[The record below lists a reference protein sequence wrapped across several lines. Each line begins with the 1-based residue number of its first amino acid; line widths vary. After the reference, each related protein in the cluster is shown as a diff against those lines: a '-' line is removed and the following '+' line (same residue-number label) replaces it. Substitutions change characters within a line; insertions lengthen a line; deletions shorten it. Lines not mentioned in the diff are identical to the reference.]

1 MAVELLVA
9 TNGYLGTWPAIEYGA
24 WLANSLQMKI
34 TLLGVTEKMS
44 SVSMEAN
51 HPLENMLEKAVS
63 LFKDK
68 GVEYSLDVRSVEAEH
83 VIPEKANNGDYMV
96 VVGPLGR
103 SQLKRWL
110 TGRSIRPLM
119 EKIENPIVYVPQIRI
134 PVKKILVSIGGLG
147 YAESAEN
154 LAFQVA
160 AACNAEVIILHVVP
174 RAELNYPGTREVRD
188 HLDDLVNTDTLPGRS
203 LRKALEMG
211 KELGLN
217 AGVVPRVGN
226 IVEQILEE
234 LKEGDYDIVCMG
246 SSYSTDSLR
255 KLYTPNVTA
264 EIAEIVH
271 LPVMTARYKS
281 M

>member
-1 MAVELLVA
+1 MAVELLVV
-9 TNGYLGTWPAIEYGA
+9 TNGYQGTWPAIEYGA
-24 WLANSLQMKI
+24 WLANSLKMKI
-34 TLLGVTEKMS
+34 TLLGVTRKVGSASKEGDH
-44 SVSMEAN
+44 A
-51 HPLENMLEKAVS
+51 LENILEKAVS

-68 GVEYSLDVRSVEAEH
+68 GVEYRLEVQSGEAEL

-119 EKIENPIVYVPQIRI
+119 EKIKSPIVYVPQIRI

-188 HLDDLVNTDTLPGRS
+188 HLDDLVNTDTLPGRN

-217 AGVVPRVGN
+217 AGVVTRVGN
-226 IVEQILEE
+226 VVEQILEE

-246 SSYSTDSLR
+246 SSYSSDSLR

-264 EIAEIVH
+264 EIAEVVH

-281 M
+281 R

>member
-68 GVEYSLDVRSVEAEH
+68 GVEYSLDVRSGEAEH

-217 AGVVPRVGN
+217 AGVVTRVGN

-234 LKEGDYDIVCMG
+234 LKEGDYDIVCKG
-246 SSYSTDSLR
+246 STYSTDSLR

>member
-1 MAVELLVA
+1 MAVELLVV
-9 TNGYLGTWPAIEYGA
+9 TNGYQGTWPAIEYGA
-24 WLANSLQMKI
+24 WLANSLKMKV
-34 TLLGVTEKMS
+34 TLLGVTRKVGSASKEGDH
-44 SVSMEAN
+44 A
-51 HPLENMLEKAVS
+51 LENILEKAVS

-68 GVEYSLDVRSVEAEH
+68 GVEYRLEVQSGEAEL

-119 EKIENPIVYVPQIRI
+119 EKIKSPIVYVPQIRI

-188 HLDDLVNTDTLPGRS
+188 HLDDLVNTDTLPGRN
-203 LRKALEMG
+203 LRRALEMG

-217 AGVVPRVGN
+217 AGVVTRVGN
-226 IVEQILEE
+226 VVEQILEE

-246 SSYSTDSLR
+246 SSYSSDSLR

-264 EIAEIVH
+264 EIAEVVH

-281 M
+281 R